1 MCITTW
7 HKKTLQLTAKNA
19 NLKYYDMGS
28 TFLQMAKEARK
39 IYVNRS
45 SIEMV
50 DDKKLLMSLLF
61 SNSTING
68 KKVEISYHKAFK
80 MVSARVMQMLGEKI
94 DEKNTFEPP
103 KEPVNKGKT
112 PAFADVNPIWLRM
125 LVDVRTYD
133 SRVSETLG

>member
-1 MCITTW
+1 MDSLNK
-7 HKKTLQLTAKNA
+7 HKNA

-103 KEPVNKGKT
+103 KEPVDKGKT
-112 PAFADVNPIWLRM
+112 PAFADINPIWLPQQ
-125 LVDVRTYD
+125 D
-133 SRVSETLG
+133 SNLQHLR

>member
-1 MCITTW
+1 
-7 HKKTLQLTAKNA
+7 
-19 NLKYYDMGS
+19 
-28 TFLQMAKEARK
+28 MAKEARK

-80 MVSARVMQMLGEKI
+80 MVSERVMQMLGEKI
-94 DEKNTFEPP
+94 DEKKTFEPP

-112 PAFADVNPIWLRM
+112 PAFADVNPIWLPRRVQK
-125 LVDVRTYD
+125 LPDP
-133 SRVSETLG
+133 SR

>member
-1 MCITTW
+1 MDSLNK
-7 HKKTLQLTAKNA
+7 HKNA

-50 DDKKLLMSLLF
+50 DDKKLLISLLF

-80 MVSARVMQMLGEKI
+80 MVSDRVMQMLGENG
-94 DEKNTFEPP
+94 DEKKTFEPQ
-103 KEPVNKGKT
+103 
-112 PAFADVNPIWLRM
+112 
-125 LVDVRTYD
+125 
-133 SRVSETLG
+133 